1 VGHLAAAQWWL
12 ARRHDVKWNEASR
25 LDVSSTNWTTPA
37 DVVFPGTLKAQR
49 LFVSGSE
56 VRPELQL
63 WLTALSFFL
72 LLAFSWLACRW
83 VARIAIAEERWRVV
97 RWLSRINQHEL
108 ALRAARELPREEA

>member
-1 VGHLAAAQWWL
+1 MGELAAW
-12 ARRHDVKWNEASR
+12 EMPSE
-25 LDVSSTNWTTPA
+25 VSA
-37 DVVFPGTLKAQR
+37 GTVRVER

-72 LLAFSWLACRW
+72 LLAFSWFACRW
-83 VARIAIAEERWRVV
+83 VARITIAEERWRVV

-108 ALRAARELPREEA
+108 ALRAVRELPLQGEDPILPGEREER